1 MPIGPATVLFLCTG
15 NSARSILAEAI
26 LNDPAIG
33 QGRFRGVSAG
43 SHPRGSVNPLALEI
57 LREAGLPTT
66 GLRSK
71 SWEEFGRPDSP
82 PLDFVFTMCD
92 DAAGE
97 TCPIWPGHPATAH
110 WGLPDPAA
118 VDGDDEARRACVP
131 RRLRGDPAAHRAFHR
146 ITVRY
151 PRRRRPGRTS
161 RRDRPL
167 MNATTRPDPVPL
179 LADGDTLGVVGMG
192 VMGCTI
198 LKGLLAAGALAPE
211 RVWGTSRSADTC
223 REVSADL
230 GVPVEPDVQHRLA
243 SAGVVV
249 LCVKPAQAPVA
260 LAALAAAGLRP
271 DALVVSI
278 AAGVDS
284 TQISTHARHRQPD
297 RPGHAQHAVRRRRGH
312 DGDLPRPARHAD
324 APGAGPRI
332 FECVG
337 RAVETEEKHFNA
349 ITALSGSGPAYH
361 YLIMEAMADAGVR
374 VGLPRDLALALV
386 SQTTLGAARM
396 VQTSGRH
403 PAALRDDVTTPA
415 GCTIGGLLMLEDG
428 KIRSVLARA
437 IEEATRIASKLG
449 PAGPSKPAGD
459 PH

>member
-1 MPIGPATVLFLCTG
+1 
-15 NSARSILAEAI
+15 
-26 LNDPAIG
+26 
-33 QGRFRGVSAG
+33 
-43 SHPRGSVNPLALEI
+43 
-57 LREAGLPTT
+57 
-66 GLRSK
+66 
-71 SWEEFGRPDSP
+71 
-82 PLDFVFTMCD
+82 
-92 DAAGE
+92 
-97 TCPIWPGHPATAH
+97 
-110 WGLPDPAA
+110 
-118 VDGDDEARRACVP
+118 
-131 RRLRGDPAAHRAFHR
+131 
-146 ITVRY
+146 
-151 PRRRRPGRTS
+151 
-161 RRDRPL
+161 
-167 MNATTRPDPVPL
+167 MNATTTTTTGSPSSPTPL
-179 LADGDTLGVVGMG
+179 LADGETLGVVGMG

-198 LKGLLAAGALAPE
+198 LKGLLTARALPPE

-223 REVSADL
+223 REVAADL
-230 GVPVEPDVQHRLA
+230 GVPVEPDVRARLA

-271 DALVVSI
+271 DALIVSI

-284 TQISTHARHRQPD
+284 TQLSTMLGTANPIVRAMPNTPCVVGEGMTAICRGPRATPVHVEQAR
-297 RPGHAQHAVRRRRGH
+297 
-312 DGDLPRPARHAD
+312 
-324 APGAGPRI
+324 RI

-337 RAVETEEKHFNA
+337 RAIETEEKHFNA

-374 VGLPRDLALALV
+374 VGLPRDLALTLV
-386 SQTTLGAARM
+386 AQTTLGSARM

>member
-1 MPIGPATVLFLCTG
+1 MPVGPATVYP
-15 NSARSILAEAI
+15 NR
-26 LNDPAIG
+26 
-33 QGRFRGVSAG
+33 
-43 SHPRGSVNPLALEI
+43 
-57 LREAGLPTT
+57 
-66 GLRSK
+66 
-71 SWEEFGRPDSP
+71 
-82 PLDFVFTMCD
+82 
-92 DAAGE
+92 
-97 TCPIWPGHPATAH
+97 AT
-110 WGLPDPAA
+110 
-118 VDGDDEARRACVP
+118 
-131 RRLRGDPAAHRAFHR
+131 AAHRRSA
-146 ITVRY
+146 IG
-151 PRRRRPGRTS
+151 PAP
-161 RRDRPL
+161 
-167 MNATTRPDPVPL
+167 

-223 REVSADL
+223 REVAADL
-230 GVPVEPDVQHRLA
+230 GVAGRARRAA
-243 SAGVVV
+243 SARLGGRRGAVR
-249 LCVKPAQAPVA
+249 QAGAGAGRPRRA
-260 LAALAAAGLRP
+260 RRRRGLRP

-284 TQISTHARHRQPD
+284 TQISTMLGTGNPIVRAMPNTPCVVGEGMTAICRGPRATPTHLAQAR
-297 RPGHAQHAVRRRRGH
+297 
-312 DGDLPRPARHAD
+312 
-324 APGAGPRI
+324 RI

-386 SQTTLGAARM
+386 AQTTLGAARM

-449 PAGPSKPAGD
+449 PAGPTKPAGD